1 MKKNLL
7 NLFVL
12 AVVILGVGMTVSAQ
26 KKKKVVKPSI
36 TGIYEKFT
44 VGEGSGDLEG
54 MRVWIVNAGNEYNA
68 IVQVAE
74 GGAEDPKPEFVPV
87 KVTGLKV
94 EFTKG
99 LVTYKGTITTAG
111 LKLTYDDP
119 KYTET
124 LKRIS
129 CSSMF

>member
-7 NLFVL
+7 NILVL
-12 AVVILGVGMTVSAQ
+12 AIVVLGVGMTVSAQ
-26 KKKKVVKPSI
+26 KKKAAPPSI

-44 VGEGSGDLEG
+44 VGKESGDLEG
-54 MRVWIVNAGNEYNA
+54 MRVWIVDAGNEYNA

-87 KVTGLKV
+87 KVDGLKV

-99 LVTYKGTITTAG
+99 IVTYKGTITATG
-111 LKLTYDDP
+111 LKITYDDP

-124 LKRIS
+124 LKRVS
-129 CSSMF
+129 CSSKF

>member
-1 MKKNLL
+1 MKKNLM

-12 AVVILGVGMTVSAQ
+12 AVVVLGVGMTVSAQ
-26 KKKKVVKPSI
+26 KKKVAPPSI

-44 VGEGSGDLEG
+44 VGKESGDLEG

-87 KVTGLKV
+87 TVNGLKV

-99 LVTYKGTITTAG
+99 AVTYKGTITAAG
-111 LKLTYDDP
+111 LRLTYEDP
-119 KYTET
+119 KSTET
-124 LKRIS
+124 LKRVS
-129 CSSMF
+129 CSSKF